1 MAFSDVLDLAEAAF
15 SPKKIQSIA
24 AKCNMFTV
32 VNEKTYTYPLVYM
45 GKVFSHIR
53 ENHITLRSRVLRNI
67 CSCMYAFVRSTDRYY
82 LKISFCL
89 L

>member
-15 SPKKIQSIA
+15 WPKKIQSIT

-45 GKVFSHIR
+45 GRFFSTP
-53 ENHITLRSRVLRNI
+53 E
-67 CSCMYAFVRSTDRYY
+67 
-82 LKISFCL
+82 KII
-89 L
+89 